1 MGYGIAVFPPGH
13 YSPGED
19 VYIATHNLIK
29 AHAKAYRTYEHD
41 HKNKGGNGI
50 KKYVLRMY
58 YNFYLLGWIIDHK
71 RVNCTNVVVFLII

>member
-29 AHAKAYRTYEHD
+29 AHAKAYRVYESG
-41 HKNKGGNGI
+41 HKNKGGKNPVYVELTYKGH
-50 KKYVLRMY
+50 KKKNQIVCKMYVIIY
-58 YNFYLLGWIIDHK
+58 YLK
-71 RVNCTNVVVFLII
+71 